1 MDFIRHETPFL
12 YENNTYNIESD
23 DYVKLCKNMDRIL
36 TTYSCF
42 FQKVA
47 TYTKS
52 HQYGNNRS
60 KFSSSSNIRGKVNH
74 FNKNT
79 GAPVTTIR
87 KKIRSEDC
95 DDSFLVLRSNLN
107 KLSPDNYRKI
117 FPKIQSVFENVD
129 DLLQKEYIVYI
140 LTTSSNAKMYCELYV
155 GLLMHIIEVNKIK
168 DTFVYIFDEHV
179 NFMLDIETYKVD
191 DFSET
196 YDMFCS
202 RTKLS
207 LRLIN
212 SVTTVYLIL
221 QDDFIRKN
229 CFINFDKYA
238 SFLLE
243 LLLEKSNS
251 QNVHDIQLEQLLE
264 IIKHCIF
271 LGDTIQI
278 PTLKDIKFLPCK
290 KLITKNTMRIYKLTL
305 IGSIPSLSN
314 RNNNKIN
321 FKLADIN
328 DQLVSY

>member
-1 MDFIRHETPFL
+1 MDFVRHETRIL
-12 YENNTYNIESD
+12 YENNIFNIETD
-23 DYVKLCKNMDRIL
+23 DYNKLCQNMERIL

-42 FQKVA
+42 FQKV
-47 TYTKS
+47 TTPFTRPHQNSTHKS
-52 HQYGNNRS
+52 KYSYSTNVKGKMNNYQ
-60 KFSSSSNIRGKVNH
+60 
-74 FNKNT
+74 KNT
-79 GAPVTTIR
+79 SATSVR

-95 DDSFLVLRSNLN
+95 EDSFLVLRSNLN
-107 KLSPDNYRKI
+107 KLSPDNYTKI
-117 FPKIQSVFENVD
+117 FPKIQSVFQNID
-129 DLLQKEYIVYI
+129 ALLQKEYILYI
-140 LTTSSNAKMYCELYV
+140 LTMCSNAKMYCELYV
-155 GLLMHIIEVNKIK
+155 GLLMYIVEINNIK
-168 DTFVYIFDEHV
+168 DTFVYIFDEYV
-179 NFMLDIETYKVD
+179 KFMFDEETYKVD
-191 DFSET
+191 DISET

-229 CFINFDKYA
+229 GFINFDKYA

-243 LLLEKSNS
+243 LLLKKSKS
-251 QNVHDIQLEQLLE
+251 KNVHDIQLEQLLE

-278 PTLKDIKFLPCK
+278 PTLKEIKFLPCK
-290 KLITKNTMRIYKLTL
+290 KLITNNTMRMYKITL

-314 RNNNKIN
+314 RNNNKIK

-328 DQLVSY
+328 DQLLTH

>member
-23 DYVKLCKNMDRIL
+23 DYVKLCKNMDSIL

-42 FQKVA
+42 FQKVE
-47 TYTKS
+47 TPYTKS
-52 HQYGNNRS
+52 HQYVNNRS
-60 KFSSSSNIRGKVNH
+60 KFSYSSNTRGKVNNLH
-74 FNKNT
+74 KNT
-79 GAPVTTIR
+79 FASTTVR
-87 KKIRSEDC
+87 KKIISEGC
-95 DDSFLVLRSNLN
+95 EDSFLVLRSNLN
-107 KLSPDNYRKI
+107 KLSPDNYTKI

-129 DLLQKEYIVYI
+129 IILQKEYIVYI

-155 GLLMHIIEVNKIK
+155 GLLMYIIEVNKIK

-179 NFMLDIETYKVD
+179 HFMLDVETYKVD

-243 LLLEKSNS
+243 LLLNKSNNK
-251 QNVHDIQLEQLLE
+251 NVHDIQLEQLLE

-305 IGSIPSLSN
+305 IGAIPSLSN
-314 RNNNKIN
+314 RNNNKIK